1 MQEALARLSKGRT
14 VLVIAHRL
22 ATVRDADRILVLD
35 GGRIAAQGRH
45 EELLRTSPL
54 YASLY
59 QRRFLPGE
67 AEAPAEVA
75 S

>member
-1 MQEALARLSKGRT
+1 VHADKIC
-14 VLVIAHRL
+14 VIL
-22 ATVRDADRILVLD
+22 N
-35 GGRIAAQGRH
+35 GGIAAQGRH
-45 EELLRTSPL
+45 EELLERSPL

-67 AEAPAEVA
+67 AEAPATTLLLTDLPLT